1 MHVYRKERDPGM
13 GHNKFQE
20 LASMSLEDFV
30 NSTITKYE
38 PSVLQVELERCVSIK
53 HEIEKELYDR
63 FLEHSDK
70 IMQALSLYDEMSRRT
85 REINEMIASYNE
97 IISSFREESEFV
109 YVDEEKQRE
118 LFNLFSSFSGDMRYF
133 MSPTRYLIHYDIFSN
148 GKNVLVILTN
158 DLVFIAESE
167 SKTGFKLLNAF
178 NYNVVEM
185 KKDRRHL
192 VINSEYHHYRLAK
205 DEEHVSKIVNV
216 YEELTFEPDSVM
228 QTEEAESDRLENLL
242 IETEQ
247 YEKLQR
253 IQRKIPQI
261 YSRAELTTC
270 LGKMDA
276 DVKIPFVTEFLNT
289 RFERSLRSINKIQPL
304 RNLVEDT
311 FEYFWSFQDE
321 QEGILEILE
330 DDVKSIGPH
339 RALLIEHQLGLVFKF
354 LEKRVFYNF
363 KIKANRDI
371 HQLIEQS
378 LVRKNTD
385 LRFFISYF
393 NFSIDDYFRG
403 CVDNAKHRL
412 ESVVDEMIHSFSQ

>member
-1 MHVYRKERDPGM
+1 M

-20 LASMSLEDFV
+20 LVSMSLEDFV

-38 PSVLQVELERCVSIK
+38 PSVIRAELERCVSIK

-63 FLEHSDK
+63 FLEHSEK
-70 IMQALSLYDEMSRRT
+70 IMQALSLYDEVSRRT
-85 REINEMIASYNE
+85 KEINELITSYNE
-97 IISSFREESEFV
+97 IISSFREESDFV
-109 YVDEEKQRE
+109 YVDEEKQKE
-118 LFNLFSSFSGDMRYF
+118 LFNLFSNFSNDMRYF

-148 GKNVLVILTN
+148 GKNVLVILAN

-167 SKTGFKLLNAF
+167 SKTEFKLLNAF
-178 NYNVVEM
+178 NYNVVDI
-185 KKDRRHL
+185 KKDKGYL
-192 VINSEYHHYRLAK
+192 VINSEYHHYRLRK
-205 DEEHVSKIVNV
+205 DEERVSKVVNV
-216 YEELTFEPDSVM
+216 YEELTFDPESIM
-228 QTEEAESDRLENLL
+228 HTEEVEVDRHENLL
-242 IETEQ
+242 VETEQ

-261 YSRAELTTC
+261 YSKVELTTC

-276 DVKIPFVTEFLNT
+276 DVKIPFVTEFLNK
-289 RFERSLRSINKIQPL
+289 RFERSLRNINKIQTL
-304 RNLVEDT
+304 KTLVEDT

-321 QEGILEILE
+321 QESILEILK

-363 KIKANRDI
+363 KIKTNRDI
-371 HQLIEQS
+371 QQLIERS

-393 NFSIDDYFRG
+393 NFSVDDYFRI

-412 ESVVDEMIHSFSQ
+412 ESVVDEMIQSFNQ